1 MGKRKIFDEL
11 IEGVSAMKK
20 HRQGK
25 LTLRSFKEDVTPLPA
40 VDSKFIRETR
50 RRMRCSRAVFARKLR
65 INERTLEKWE
75 QGRAK
80 PNPQAAA
87 LVLLVRRYPDTL
99 ERLEK
104 LAAG

>member
-1 MGKRKIFDEL
+1 MANRKIFDEL
-11 IEGVSAMKK
+11 MRGADAMKK
-20 HRQGK
+20 HREGK
-25 LTLRSFKEDVTPLPA
+25 LTLRSYKEEVTPLPA

-50 RRMRCSRAVFARKLR
+50 KRMRCSRAVFARKLR